1 MIIKKYL
8 VANMNEGLTRIR
20 YELGKDAIIISQRKV
35 RKPGLKGLFSKKV
48 IEVTAAIE
56 NLQSDDNNNSNKYS
70 SKYDKK
76 DEEFQNSLES
86 IKRLMQDEV
95 SASKDLREINKADTI
110 RDKILEHNANLEK
123 EEANSNRYEEII
135 DKQEIKSSII
145 KMENSIKEKKDTDYI
160 DNARNNEANIESIH
174 KEVNELKSL
183 LSKVIKNT
191 SNEDVS
197 VNFLKER
204 LKSLDIDE
212 ELQDGVI
219 ESIENMNSGE
229 VLGEI
234 EALREVFERDIL
246 VSTKSLSGRVVL
258 VGPTGVGKTT
268 TIAKLAGRLALIEKK
283 KVGLITVDTYRIGAI
298 EQLKTYAEIMNIP
311 FKVVITMKEME
322 DAIEAMNNCEVVL
335 IDTTGRSSKNAMQ
348 ISELRAFVQKA
359 NPDHVNMVI
368 SATTKNSDIKSI
380 LTGYSSLEYDNVI
393 ITKLDETT
401 VYGSLYN
408 IAKFANKPVSFVT
421 IGQNVPDDIMVP
433 TKEEIANFILGG
445 EILC

>member
-1 MIIKKYL
+1 MKY
-8 VANMNEGLTRIR
+8 
-20 YELGKDAIIISQRKV
+20 Q
-35 RKPGLKGLFSKKV
+35 F
-48 IEVTAAIE
+48 
-56 NLQSDDNNNSNKYS
+56 
-70 SKYDKK
+70 
-76 DEEFQNSLES
+76 
-86 IKRLMQDEV
+86 
-95 SASKDLREINKADTI
+95 SKDLREIPKADTI
-110 RDKILEHNANLEK
+110 RDRILEHNANLEK
-123 EEANSNRYEEII
+123 EAASNNIYEENIN
-135 DKQEIKSSII
+135 KQEIKSSST
-145 KMENSIKEKKDTDYI
+145 KMENSIKEQKGMDYI
-160 DNARNNEANIESIH
+160 DKAINNEANIESIH

-197 VNFLKER
+197 VSFIKER

-219 ESIENMNSGE
+219 ESVENINSGE
-229 VLGEI
+229 ALNEVEV
-234 EALREVFERDIL
+234 LREVFERDIL
-246 VSTKSLSGRVVL
+246 VSTKSLNGRVVL

-322 DAIEAMNNCEVVL
+322 DAIEAMSNCDVVL

-380 LTGYSSLEYDNVI
+380 LTGYSGLEYDNII

-408 IAKFANKPVSFVT
+408 IAKIANKPVSFVT

-433 TKEEIANFILGG
+433 TKEEIANFILGE